1 MKKLKDLLE
10 LDEDG
15 LYAVR
20 VKNGEISFC
29 TLIPDDHLILSV
41 EAFIDYLKDWV
52 SLSVINVLI
61 CYG

>member
-20 VKNGEISFC
+20 VKNGEISFY

-41 EAFIDYLKDWV
+41 EAFIDYLIRLGFTV
-52 SLSVINVLI
+52 S
-61 CYG
+61 Y

>member
-1 MKKLKDLLE
+1 MSGGNVKKLKDLLE

-41 EAFIDYLKDWV
+41 EAFIDYLIRLGFTV
-52 SLSVINVLI
+52 S
-61 CYG
+61 Y